1 MEVSIRVFWRP
12 TLDAADQEI
21 RFAREMGPSYDVP
34 VVGEHFALDED
45 RTLAFPVKAVEWQ
58 GGQATVELTLTE
70 QDIAID
76 ELKRVGFRPW
86 PRAVALSPRG
96 RAGGQAARHA

>member
-1 MEVSIRVFWRP
+1 MEVSVTVFWRP
-12 TLDAADQEI
+12 TLDAVDQEI
-21 RFAREMGPSYDVP
+21 RFAREMAPSYDVP

-70 QDIAID
+70 QDITID
-76 ELKRVGFRPW
+76 ELKRVGFYGPEL
-86 PRAVALSPRG
+86 PRSAREAEQGS
-96 RAGGQAARHA
+96 QAARHA

>member
-70 QDIAID
+70 QDITID
-76 ELKRVGFRPW
+76 ELKRVGFYGPELL
-86 PRAVALSPRG
+86 PFARG
-96 RAGGQAARHA
+96 AEQGGQAARHA